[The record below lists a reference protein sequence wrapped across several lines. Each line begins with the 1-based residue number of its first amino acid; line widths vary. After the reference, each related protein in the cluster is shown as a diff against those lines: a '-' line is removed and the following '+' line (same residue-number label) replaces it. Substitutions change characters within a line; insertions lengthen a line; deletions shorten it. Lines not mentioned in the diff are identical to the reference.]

1 MKKIRTKFLP
11 LLLALV
17 TILSLLPTSAFAA
30 SKTGSGI
37 QITQNQAYWSTRLL
51 ANGTPYS
58 YRPPLADG
66 KLVYCMDS
74 GLGYHYATKSF
85 LDSFTWTSG
94 SGADADAV
102 LQSAITNSGLSEM
115 DAMTIENVKWMMT
128 YLNDCKASNVGQLF
142 MAVQTYVWENQSY
155 KGEPGGDGDAG
166 GYANADTYEL
176 YLSLIDDLLAKKAA
190 EDAEFLKQ
198 IEAYKAQGIEAS
210 IVEDASAKWAVFAIS
225 SNRKNQSFFNYYGP
239 RKLSVGEAKPDQ
251 PEQPTG
257 GTGKITLKKT
267 AAGTLKGLPGARYSI
282 YFNGQIVGSDVTGES
297 GELHIEDAAT
307 GLWTFVETAA
317 PSGYCLDPTPK
328 SVYVDVS
335 EGDREYTVAAVNYAM
350 PSMIIYKEDA
360 QTSAP
365 VPGTVLSVKSVT
377 GAYSTS
383 VKIGESGS
391 ATLEGLEP
399 GVYVVSEE
407 SVPEPYILSN
417 TEQTVALR
425 PGKTTEVHFQDY
437 KKPGLEILKKN
448 IANMDPIPDMT
459 YKVEQIDG
467 SFETTVTT
475 DLRGRAFLADLPVGS
490 YRISEVGGPSNVIL
504 SEIPQ
509 VIYLEAGCT
518 RTVTFFNAIKPTLT
532 VLKQNSVTSDPLP
545 GAKLHIYYASDNTS
559 TGEMHDLGVFYSN
572 EEGKV
577 ILTDAERGWYKIVEE
592 SCPQG
597 FGFLDGEAVQE
608 FYLEENTSKTVIIRN
623 VPLSALVGFK
633 YDTKTGK
640 GIPGCRFELRYLSGN
655 TSGTGGT
662 VIGTYVTG
670 PNGAFTVTGL
680 KKGTYICE
688 EVSSDGNH
696 IIDSEPQTVWISG
709 EDQDVVIIRFGNS
722 PFGSLLITK
731 LSDDNK
737 RSPIPNTDFLLTYS
751 DGTFVGNDNGIY
763 TTNAA
768 GEILVD
774 GLEPGVTI
782 IVREVRAAAGFL
794 LDESPQ
800 HIQIKSGETVHLQ
813 FLNKPLGNLIIKKN
827 SSAPTQEAVPGAEFE
842 ITYADGS
849 YVDAAGGTISSN
861 GRYVTDEH
869 GEIRISGIVGTVV
882 VTEIKSGPGYQ
893 LDEANRTQ
901 TVTINPGDTQTLQ
914 FYNTP
919 ISKVEFIKVDE
930 NDRSVRIPDTTIEV
944 RRLDGALVTTLVTSE
959 SGQAFAQLE
968 DGSYYAVETVA
979 NPKYQL
985 DSITGYGYAT
995 TVGSCWLA
1003 PLVEAGEGVNMS
1015 FLVKRQ
1021 SKEKIL
1027 SKIAQTTMVNRSR
1040 MRDVGDTRQDYE
1052 ELDSAINSGL
1062 YLKDVM
1068 NRQGEDFYYMH
1079 TLIEVTAPDPE
1090 TLEQRATEVE
1100 KLCVSVDMIARRC
1113 DYKNEQA
1120 FLSSLPILAL
1130 DPDIERKARRNALTS
1145 GVAAAFPFASYE
1157 LSDHNGI
1164 FLGLNLYNRSPVF
1177 LDPYDDYKYTNG
1189 NWWIGGSTGAG
1200 KTVTLQCLGGRLRQ
1214 QGKRVIIIA
1223 PKKGHEFRPLC
1234 EKLGGLYLRMSP
1246 SSKDCPNL
1254 MAIRRKSLDSYAKLK
1269 NIAARDDSVLADKI
1283 SQLIIWFALKKKDLS
1298 EEDKSR
1304 LDSSLVE
1311 VYGRYGITFDNSSIV
1326 DENGDFRTM
1335 PIISDW
1341 YDVLSQNPDTRYL
1354 SVVLSRYVTG
1364 SAAAMASRN
1373 SIDLDNKYIVLDLSG
1388 MPDDMIADGTFWATS
1403 IAYDLIMSC
1412 ESDLSALLAD
1422 ELWSLVGA
1430 TANPQAAGFVLEM
1443 VKTIRGL
1450 GGIAVTSTQGMQDL
1464 FGLDG
1469 GSYGKGILDAS
1480 RIKLVMQMEEQE
1492 ARLIQDK
1499 LNLSEDEVRQI
1510 TRFRRGEGLLCIGY
1524 NHVPVAFHT
1533 TPKEYEAITTSPTDL
1548 RRGRSE
1554 YGDE

>member
-1 MKKIRTKFLP
+1 MQVKKKPRNAAAKKIHKVPPKEKRTKKEQTEQP
-11 LLLALV
+11 LLKRV
-17 TILSLLPTSAFAA
+17 IF
-30 SKTGSGI
+30 GEE
-37 QITQNQAYWSTRLL
+37 
-51 ANGTPYS
+51 
-58 YRPPLADG
+58 RP
-66 KLVYCMDS
+66 
-74 GLGYHYATKSF
+74 
-85 LDSFTWTSG
+85 
-94 SGADADAV
+94 
-102 LQSAITNSGLSEM
+102 
-115 DAMTIENVKWMMT
+115 
-128 YLNDCKASNVGQLF
+128 
-142 MAVQTYVWENQSY
+142 
-155 KGEPGGDGDAG
+155 
-166 GYANADTYEL
+166 
-176 YLSLIDDLLAKKAA
+176 DL
-190 EDAEFLKQ
+190 
-198 IEAYKAQGIEAS
+198 
-210 IVEDASAKWAVFAIS
+210 
-225 SNRKNQSFFNYYGP
+225 
-239 RKLSVGEAKPDQ
+239 
-251 PEQPTG
+251 
-257 GTGKITLKKT
+257 
-267 AAGTLKGLPGARYSI
+267 
-282 YFNGQIVGSDVTGES
+282 
-297 GELHIEDAAT
+297 
-307 GLWTFVETAA
+307 
-317 PSGYCLDPTPK
+317 
-328 SVYVDVS
+328 
-335 EGDREYTVAAVNYAM
+335 
-350 PSMIIYKEDA
+350 
-360 QTSAP
+360 
-365 VPGTVLSVKSVT
+365 
-377 GAYSTS
+377 
-383 VKIGESGS
+383 
-391 ATLEGLEP
+391 
-399 GVYVVSEE
+399 
-407 SVPEPYILSN
+407 
-417 TEQTVALR
+417 TE
-425 PGKTTEVHFQDY
+425 
-437 KKPGLEILKKN
+437 
-448 IANMDPIPDMT
+448 
-459 YKVEQIDG
+459 
-467 SFETTVTT
+467 
-475 DLRGRAFLADLPVGS
+475 
-490 YRISEVGGPSNVIL
+490 
-504 SEIPQ
+504 
-509 VIYLEAGCT
+509 LEAGST
-518 RTVTFFNAIKPTLT
+518 TILDILAPTTV
-532 VLKQNSVTSDPLP
+532 
-545 GAKLHIYYASDNTS
+545 
-559 TGEMHDLGVFYSN
+559 
-572 EEGKV
+572 
-577 ILTDAERGWYKIVEE
+577 
-592 SCPQG
+592 
-597 FGFLDGEAVQE
+597 
-608 FYLEENTSKTVIIRN
+608 
-623 VPLSALVGFK
+623 
-633 YDTKTGK
+633 DTKSK
-640 GIPGCRFELRYLSGN
+640 D
-655 TSGTGGT
+655 
-662 VIGTYVTG
+662 
-670 PNGAFTVTGL
+670 
-680 KKGTYICE
+680 YI
-688 EVSSDGNH
+688 V
-696 IIDSEPQTVWISG
+696 
-709 EDQDVVIIRFGNS
+709 
-722 PFGSLLITK
+722 
-731 LSDDNK
+731 
-737 RSPIPNTDFLLTYS
+737 
-751 DGTFVGNDNGIY
+751 
-763 TTNAA
+763 
-768 GEILVD
+768 VD
-774 GLEPGVTI
+774 GVY
-782 IVREVRAAAGFL
+782 
-794 LDESPQ
+794 
-800 HIQIKSGETVHLQ
+800 H
-813 FLNKPLGNLIIKKN
+813 
-827 SSAPTQEAVPGAEFE
+827 
-842 ITYADGS
+842 TYL
-849 YVDAAGGTISSN
+849 Y
-861 GRYVTDEH
+861 
-869 GEIRISGIVGTVV
+869 
-882 VTEIKSGPGYQ
+882 
-893 LDEANRTQ
+893 
-901 TVTINPGDTQTLQ
+901 
-914 FYNTP
+914 
-919 ISKVEFIKVDE
+919 
-930 NDRSVRIPDTTIEV
+930 
-944 RRLDGALVTTLVTSE
+944 
-959 SGQAFAQLE
+959 
-968 DGSYYAVETVA
+968 
-979 NPKYQL
+979 
-985 DSITGYGYAT
+985 ITGYGYAT

-1254 MAIRRKSLDSYAKLK
+1254 MAIRRKSLDSYARLK
-1269 NIAARDDSVLADKI
+1269 NIAVRDDSVLADKI

-1373 SIDLDNKYIVLDLSG
+1373 NIDLDNKYIVLDLSG

-1499 LNLSEDEVRQI
+1499 LNLSENEVRQI

-1554 YGDE
+1554 HGDE

>member
-1 MKKIRTKFLP
+1 MQVKKKPRNAAAKKIHKAPPKEKRTK
-11 LLLALV
+11 
-17 TILSLLPTSAFAA
+17 
-30 SKTGSGI
+30 KE
-37 QITQNQAYWSTRLL
+37 QAEQ
-51 ANGTPYS
+51 P
-58 YRPPLADG
+58 
-66 KLVYCMDS
+66 
-74 GLGYHYATKSF
+74 
-85 LDSFTWTSG
+85 
-94 SGADADAV
+94 
-102 LQSAITNSGLSEM
+102 
-115 DAMTIENVKWMMT
+115 
-128 YLNDCKASNVGQLF
+128 
-142 MAVQTYVWENQSY
+142 
-155 KGEPGGDGDAG
+155 
-166 GYANADTYEL
+166 
-176 YLSLIDDLLAKKAA
+176 
-190 EDAEFLKQ
+190 FLKRM
-198 IEAYKAQGIEAS
+198 I
-210 IVEDASAKWAVFAIS
+210 F
-225 SNRKNQSFFNYYGP
+225 
-239 RKLSVGEAKPDQ
+239 GEERPD
-251 PEQPTG
+251 
-257 GTGKITLKKT
+257 L
-267 AAGTLKGLPGARYSI
+267 
-282 YFNGQIVGSDVTGES
+282 
-297 GELHIEDAAT
+297 
-307 GLWTFVETAA
+307 
-317 PSGYCLDPTPK
+317 
-328 SVYVDVS
+328 
-335 EGDREYTVAAVNYAM
+335 
-350 PSMIIYKEDA
+350 
-360 QTSAP
+360 
-365 VPGTVLSVKSVT
+365 
-377 GAYSTS
+377 
-383 VKIGESGS
+383 
-391 ATLEGLEP
+391 
-399 GVYVVSEE
+399 
-407 SVPEPYILSN
+407 
-417 TEQTVALR
+417 TE
-425 PGKTTEVHFQDY
+425 
-437 KKPGLEILKKN
+437 
-448 IANMDPIPDMT
+448 
-459 YKVEQIDG
+459 
-467 SFETTVTT
+467 
-475 DLRGRAFLADLPVGS
+475 
-490 YRISEVGGPSNVIL
+490 
-504 SEIPQ
+504 
-509 VIYLEAGCT
+509 LEAGST
-518 RTVTFFNAIKPTLT
+518 TILDILAPITV
-532 VLKQNSVTSDPLP
+532 
-545 GAKLHIYYASDNTS
+545 
-559 TGEMHDLGVFYSN
+559 
-572 EEGKV
+572 
-577 ILTDAERGWYKIVEE
+577 
-592 SCPQG
+592 
-597 FGFLDGEAVQE
+597 
-608 FYLEENTSKTVIIRN
+608 
-623 VPLSALVGFK
+623 
-633 YDTKTGK
+633 DTKSK
-640 GIPGCRFELRYLSGN
+640 D
-655 TSGTGGT
+655 
-662 VIGTYVTG
+662 
-670 PNGAFTVTGL
+670 
-680 KKGTYICE
+680 YI
-688 EVSSDGNH
+688 V
-696 IIDSEPQTVWISG
+696 
-709 EDQDVVIIRFGNS
+709 
-722 PFGSLLITK
+722 
-731 LSDDNK
+731 
-737 RSPIPNTDFLLTYS
+737 
-751 DGTFVGNDNGIY
+751 
-763 TTNAA
+763 
-768 GEILVD
+768 VD
-774 GLEPGVTI
+774 GVY
-782 IVREVRAAAGFL
+782 
-794 LDESPQ
+794 
-800 HIQIKSGETVHLQ
+800 H
-813 FLNKPLGNLIIKKN
+813 
-827 SSAPTQEAVPGAEFE
+827 
-842 ITYADGS
+842 TYL
-849 YVDAAGGTISSN
+849 Y
-861 GRYVTDEH
+861 
-869 GEIRISGIVGTVV
+869 
-882 VTEIKSGPGYQ
+882 
-893 LDEANRTQ
+893 
-901 TVTINPGDTQTLQ
+901 
-914 FYNTP
+914 
-919 ISKVEFIKVDE
+919 
-930 NDRSVRIPDTTIEV
+930 
-944 RRLDGALVTTLVTSE
+944 
-959 SGQAFAQLE
+959 
-968 DGSYYAVETVA
+968 
-979 NPKYQL
+979 
-985 DSITGYGYAT
+985 ITGYGYAT

-1298 EEDKSR
+1298 EADKSR

-1373 SIDLDNKYIVLDLSG
+1373 NIDLDNKYIVLDLSG

-1430 TANPQAAGFVLEM
+1430 TANPQTAGFVLEM

>member
-1 MKKIRTKFLP
+1 MQVKKKPRNAAAKKIHKVPPKEKRTKKEQTEQP
-11 LLLALV
+11 LLKRV
-17 TILSLLPTSAFAA
+17 IF
-30 SKTGSGI
+30 GEE
-37 QITQNQAYWSTRLL
+37 
-51 ANGTPYS
+51 
-58 YRPPLADG
+58 RP
-66 KLVYCMDS
+66 
-74 GLGYHYATKSF
+74 
-85 LDSFTWTSG
+85 
-94 SGADADAV
+94 
-102 LQSAITNSGLSEM
+102 
-115 DAMTIENVKWMMT
+115 
-128 YLNDCKASNVGQLF
+128 
-142 MAVQTYVWENQSY
+142 
-155 KGEPGGDGDAG
+155 
-166 GYANADTYEL
+166 
-176 YLSLIDDLLAKKAA
+176 DL
-190 EDAEFLKQ
+190 
-198 IEAYKAQGIEAS
+198 
-210 IVEDASAKWAVFAIS
+210 
-225 SNRKNQSFFNYYGP
+225 
-239 RKLSVGEAKPDQ
+239 
-251 PEQPTG
+251 
-257 GTGKITLKKT
+257 
-267 AAGTLKGLPGARYSI
+267 
-282 YFNGQIVGSDVTGES
+282 
-297 GELHIEDAAT
+297 
-307 GLWTFVETAA
+307 
-317 PSGYCLDPTPK
+317 
-328 SVYVDVS
+328 
-335 EGDREYTVAAVNYAM
+335 
-350 PSMIIYKEDA
+350 
-360 QTSAP
+360 
-365 VPGTVLSVKSVT
+365 
-377 GAYSTS
+377 
-383 VKIGESGS
+383 
-391 ATLEGLEP
+391 
-399 GVYVVSEE
+399 
-407 SVPEPYILSN
+407 
-417 TEQTVALR
+417 TE
-425 PGKTTEVHFQDY
+425 
-437 KKPGLEILKKN
+437 
-448 IANMDPIPDMT
+448 
-459 YKVEQIDG
+459 
-467 SFETTVTT
+467 
-475 DLRGRAFLADLPVGS
+475 
-490 YRISEVGGPSNVIL
+490 
-504 SEIPQ
+504 
-509 VIYLEAGCT
+509 LEAGST
-518 RTVTFFNAIKPTLT
+518 TILDILAPTTV
-532 VLKQNSVTSDPLP
+532 
-545 GAKLHIYYASDNTS
+545 
-559 TGEMHDLGVFYSN
+559 
-572 EEGKV
+572 
-577 ILTDAERGWYKIVEE
+577 
-592 SCPQG
+592 
-597 FGFLDGEAVQE
+597 
-608 FYLEENTSKTVIIRN
+608 
-623 VPLSALVGFK
+623 
-633 YDTKTGK
+633 DTKSK
-640 GIPGCRFELRYLSGN
+640 D
-655 TSGTGGT
+655 
-662 VIGTYVTG
+662 
-670 PNGAFTVTGL
+670 
-680 KKGTYICE
+680 YI
-688 EVSSDGNH
+688 V
-696 IIDSEPQTVWISG
+696 
-709 EDQDVVIIRFGNS
+709 
-722 PFGSLLITK
+722 
-731 LSDDNK
+731 
-737 RSPIPNTDFLLTYS
+737 
-751 DGTFVGNDNGIY
+751 
-763 TTNAA
+763 
-768 GEILVD
+768 VD
-774 GLEPGVTI
+774 GVY
-782 IVREVRAAAGFL
+782 
-794 LDESPQ
+794 
-800 HIQIKSGETVHLQ
+800 H
-813 FLNKPLGNLIIKKN
+813 
-827 SSAPTQEAVPGAEFE
+827 
-842 ITYADGS
+842 TYL
-849 YVDAAGGTISSN
+849 Y
-861 GRYVTDEH
+861 
-869 GEIRISGIVGTVV
+869 
-882 VTEIKSGPGYQ
+882 
-893 LDEANRTQ
+893 
-901 TVTINPGDTQTLQ
+901 
-914 FYNTP
+914 
-919 ISKVEFIKVDE
+919 
-930 NDRSVRIPDTTIEV
+930 
-944 RRLDGALVTTLVTSE
+944 
-959 SGQAFAQLE
+959 
-968 DGSYYAVETVA
+968 
-979 NPKYQL
+979 
-985 DSITGYGYAT
+985 ITGYGYAT

-1068 NRQGEDFYYMH
+1068 NRQGEDFYYMY

-1223 PKKGHEFRPLC
+1223 PKKGHEFCPLC

-1254 MAIRRKSLDSYAKLK
+1254 MAIRRKSLDSYARLK
-1269 NIAARDDSVLADKI
+1269 NIAVRDDSVLADKI

-1373 SIDLDNKYIVLDLSG
+1373 NIDLDNKYIVLDLSG

-1554 YGDE
+1554 HGDE